1 MCSNPKS
8 EYLLDIIPPSVVEL
22 AVVVLIVGRVGTVGR
37 IVMVVT
43 VGKGGIVGMV
53 GIVVTVGRVGMVVT
67 VVTVGRVGTVVTVG
81 WKVWLDHRIIHFFSK
96 IIKSYLRND
105 LTII

>member
-1 MCSNPKS
+1 MCSNSKS

-37 IVMVVT
+37 IVT

-67 VVTVGRVGTVVTVG
+67 VVTVGLVGIVVTVVTVG
-81 WKVWLDHRIIHFFSK
+81 WKVWMDQRIVQAVGSFPHLIHFCLF
-96 IIKSYLRND
+96 
-105 LTII
+105 

>member
-37 IVMVVT
+37 IVT

-53 GIVVTVGRVGMVVT
+53 GIVVTVGRVG
-67 VVTVGRVGTVVTVG
+67 TVVTVG
-81 WKVWLDHRIIHFFSK
+81 WKVWLDQRFIHACLF
-96 IIKSYLRND
+96 
-105 LTII
+105 

>member
-1 MCSNPKS
+1 MCSNSKS

-37 IVMVVT
+37 IVT

-53 GIVVTVGRVGMVVT
+53 GIVVTVGRVG
-67 VVTVGRVGTVVTVG
+67 TVVTVG
-81 WKVWLDHRIIHFFSK
+81 WKVWLDQRIIHACLF
-96 IIKSYLRND
+96 
-105 LTII
+105 

>member
-37 IVMVVT
+37 IVT

-81 WKVWLDHRIIHFFSK
+81 WKVWLDQRIIHACLF
-96 IIKSYLRND
+96 
-105 LTII
+105 

>member
-1 MCSNPKS
+1 MCSNPNS

-37 IVMVVT
+37 IVT

-53 GIVVTVGRVGMVVT
+53 GIVVTVGRVGM
-67 VVTVGRVGTVVTVG
+67 GVTVG
-81 WKVWLDHRIIHFFSK
+81 WKGWLYHMIVRSF
-96 IIKSYLRND
+96 LR
-105 LTII
+105 